1 MYSEAPK
8 PEKSVLL
15 FPPNHLPLLFPKKKQ
30 SVLFIFISVLEGF
43 LKYVCEVVKNIPTGL
58 NTMTKMYRWDKNNC
72 SSLDTFVYLVVL
84 HAGWGRSNQTDCS
97 SEKSAYKWY
106 LHSTPQLELTNRDSY
121 LSPRTNI
128 WNTISHF
135 LFDFGNIKN
144 AFEVIISGLKNFYF
158 L

>member
-1 MYSEAPK
+1 
-8 PEKSVLL
+8 
-15 FPPNHLPLLFPKKKQ
+15 
-30 SVLFIFISVLEGF
+30 
-43 LKYVCEVVKNIPTGL
+43 
-58 NTMTKMYRWDKNNC
+58 MYRLDEKQMFL
-72 SSLDTFVYLVVL
+72 SLATFVYLVVL
-84 HAGWGRSNQTDCS
+84 HAGWGRSNQADCS

-121 LSPRTNI
+121 LSPWTNI
-128 WNTISHF
+128 CNIISHF